1 MDERHDKHPTR
12 AGARQWLGLA
22 VLLLPT
28 MLLTAD
34 LGVLWLATPDLTAD
48 LRPSGTEF
56 LWITDVY
63 GFMTAGF
70 LVVMGTLG
78 DRVGRRRLLLA
89 GAALYLLV
97 EFLMLT
103 AAAESSPALLIG
115 SRALLGVAGA
125 AILPSTL
132 SLISAMFTDPGQR
145 TRAISLWSTALALG
159 VGLGPVFGGLLL
171 SQLWWGWVFLLGAP
185 VMVVVLAAGRS
196 VLPEFR
202 DASAGRL
209 DVPSVLLFLL
219 GVLPVVYAI
228 KQIAEHGRHAPV
240 VAVGVAGLVFG
251 WLFVRRQRR
260 IAAPLLDLRLFAD
273 RTFSAALAIL
283 FLGMMALNS
292 VEYLVPPFLQMVGGL
307 SPMAGGLWLLPSA
320 AAFLLGAQLTPP
332 LARHVGPA
340 RVLVAGTLV
349 SLVGYALAAQAAGPV
364 AAAAAITVIMFGV
377 GPISVLGTDLA
388 VAAAPAEKAGSAA
401 AAGQTAYDLG
411 LAMGIAITGSVAT
424 AVYRDQVAS
433 GIPAGTPAGAEEA
446 AHDTLGGAISA
457 AENLPAPLAG
467 RLTDAAR
474 DAFVSGFHAAA
485 MVAAAL
491 AVVVIV
497 VALTA
502 LRRRS
507 TVTVDAPGPEAP
519 ERADAAPAAR

>member
-1 MDERHDKHPTR
+1 MDERHDEPPAR

-48 LRPSGTEF
+48 LRPSGTEL

-103 AAAESSPALLIG
+103 AAAVRGPELLIG

-159 VGLGPVFGGLLL
+159 VGLGPVFGGLML
-171 SQLWWGWVFLLGAP
+171 SRLWWGWVFLLGAP

-196 VLPEFR
+196 LLPEYR
-202 DASAGRL
+202 DGSAGGL
-209 DVPSVLLFLL
+209 DMPSVLLFLL
-219 GVLPVVYAI
+219 AVLPAVYAI
-228 KQIAEHGRHAPV
+228 KRIAEDGWHAPV
-240 VAVGVAGLVFG
+240 AAGGAAGVAFG

-260 IAAPLLDLRLFAD
+260 LPFPLLDLRLFAD

-320 AAFLLGAQLTPP
+320 AAFLLGSQVTPP
-332 LARHVGPA
+332 LARRAGPA

-349 SLVGYALAAQAAGPV
+349 SLAGYALAAQAAGPL
-364 AAAAAITVIMFGV
+364 AAATAITVIMLGV

-388 VAAAPAEKAGSAA
+388 VGAAPAEKAGSAA

-424 AVYRDQVAS
+424 AVYRDGVAAR
-433 GIPAGTPAGAEEA
+433 IPAGTPAGAEEA
-446 AHDTLGGAISA
+446 AHDTLGGAIA
-457 AENLPAPLAG
+457 AAGNLPAPLAR
-467 RLTDAAR
+467 RLTDAAQ
-474 DAFVSGFHAAA
+474 DAFVTGFHVAAT
-485 MVAAAL
+485 VAAAL
-491 AVVVIV
+491 AVVVIA

-507 TVTVDAPGPEAP
+507 TATAGDPRSEALDS
-519 ERADAAPAAR
+519 ADTAAAVR

>member
-1 MDERHDKHPTR
+1 M
-12 AGARQWLGLA
+12 
-22 VLLLPT
+22 LLLPT

-48 LRPSGTEF
+48 LRPSGTEL

-78 DRVGRRRLLLA
+78 DRVGRRRLLLV

-97 EFLMLT
+97 EILMLT
-103 AAAESSPALLIG
+103 AAAVRSPALLIG

-132 SLISAMFTDPGQR
+132 SLISAMFTDPRQR

-159 VGLGPVFGGLLL
+159 VGLGPVFGGLVL
-171 SQLWWGWVFLLGAP
+171 SALWWGWVFLLGAP

-202 DASAGRL
+202 DVSAGRL
-209 DVPSVLLFLL
+209 DMPSVPLFLL
-219 GVLPVVYAI
+219 AVLPVVYAV
-228 KQIAEHGRHAPV
+228 KRIAEHGWQTPV
-240 VAVGVAGLVFG
+240 AAAGVAGVVFG

-260 IAAPLLDLRLFAD
+260 LAAPLLDLRLFAD

-320 AAFLLGAQLTPP
+320 AAFLLGSQLTPP
-332 LARHVGPA
+332 LVRRVGPA
-340 RVLVAGTLV
+340 RVLVVGALV
-349 SLVGYALAAQAAGPV
+349 SLVGYVLAAQAAGPV

-377 GPISVLGTDLA
+377 GPISVLGTELA
-388 VAAAPAEKAGSAA
+388 VTAAPAEKAGSAA

-424 AVYRDQVAS
+424 AVYRDRVAS
-433 GIPAGTPAGAEEA
+433 RIPAGTPAGAERA

-457 AENLPAPLAG
+457 AENLPAPLAH

-474 DAFVSGFHAAA
+474 DAFVSGFHVAAT
-485 MVAAAL
+485 VAAAL
-491 AVVVIV
+491 AVGVIV

-502 LRRRS
+502 LRRPS
-507 TVTVDAPGPEAP
+507 TVAVGDPRPEGSDRAETV
-519 ERADAAPAAR
+519 PAVR

>member
-1 MDERHDKHPTR
+1 MDERHDKPA

-48 LRPSGTEF
+48 LRPSGTEL

-63 GFMTAGF
+63 GFLTAGF

-103 AAAESSPALLIG
+103 AAAVRSPALLIG

-196 VLPEFR
+196 LLPEFR
-202 DASAGRL
+202 DVSAGRL
-209 DVPSVLLFLL
+209 DMPSVLLFLL
-219 GVLPVVYAI
+219 GILPVVYAI
-228 KQIAEHGRHAPV
+228 KRIAEHGWHAPV
-240 VAVGVAGLVFG
+240 AAAGVAGVVFG

-260 IAAPLLDLRLFAD
+260 LAAPLLDLRLFAD

-292 VEYLVPPFLQMVGGL
+292 VEYLVPPFLQLVGGL

-320 AAFLLGAQLTPP
+320 AAFLLGSQLTPP
-332 LARHVGPA
+332 LVRRAGPA

-349 SLVGYALAAQAAGPV
+349 SLVGYVLAAQATARSPPPRRSRSSCSASARSACSARTWPSAPRPPRRRVRPRRRGRRRTTWAWRWASRSPAASPRPSTGTRSPPASPPGHRPGPR
-364 AAAAAITVIMFGV
+364 T
-377 GPISVLGTDLA
+377 PRTT
-388 VAAAPAEKAGSAA
+388 PSAA
-401 AAGQTAYDLG
+401 RSRRPRTFPRR
-411 LAMGIAITGSVAT
+411 S
-424 AVYRDQVAS
+424 
-433 GIPAGTPAGAEEA
+433 PAG
-446 AHDTLGGAISA
+446 
-457 AENLPAPLAG
+457 
-467 RLTDAAR
+467 
-474 DAFVSGFHAAA
+474 
-485 MVAAAL
+485 
-491 AVVVIV
+491 
-497 VALTA
+497 
-502 LRRRS
+502 
-507 TVTVDAPGPEAP
+507 
-519 ERADAAPAAR
+519 